1 MQLVFR
7 KIRGSKGNLNKW
19 GVLLSD
25 PNEFISENIGF
36 WKGT

>member
-1 MQLVFR
+1 MENGEV
-7 KIRGSKGNLNKW
+7 GM

>member
-1 MQLVFR
+1 MILVNKGFQLKR
-7 KIRGSKGNLNKW
+7 

-25 PNEFISENIGF
+25 PNEFISENMGF